1 MSNNSGGVLCSTS
14 WLDFDSIAGLDNAVD
29 VLKVVAKGL
38 GIRNKAVEMIG
49 QTVDPTDK
57 STAFIKFKGCEVYLD
72 YSGGRIYR
80 LGLTRRDRPC
90 RHIKAYPIYKDN
102 QDSRKAAARIA
113 EWIST
118 AVMSSHDA
126 LRYWDGFYVELLKK
140 YANAIED
147 IQFKNGDTF
156 LFTISNGR
164 HGTRCE
170 FQLVAGFNEEH
181 GIWSAKLYTIKK
193 SDDSYDVDIALVHE
207 YSSLEMRA
215 VYTRTLSG
223 LEKVLGNQG

>member
-1 MSNNSGGVLCSTS
+1 MSDNDNGVLCSTS

-38 GIRNKAVEMIG
+38 NIRKKAVEMIG

-80 LGLTRRDRPC
+80 LSLTSRDRPC
-90 RHIKAYPIYKDN
+90 RHLKAYPIYKDV
-102 QDSRKAAARIA
+102 QDSRNAAARMA

-118 AVMSSHDA
+118 AVMYGHDA

-156 LFTISNGR
+156 LFTISKGR
-164 HGTRCE
+164 SRRE

-181 GIWSAKLYTIKK
+181 DIWSAKLYTIKK
-193 SDDSYDVDIALVHE
+193 SDDSYDVDIDLVHE
-207 YSSLEMRA
+207 YSSLERRA
-215 VYTRTLSG
+215 VYTKTLNG
-223 LEKVLGNQG
+223 IEEVLNNQG

>member
-1 MSNNSGGVLCSTS
+1 MSDNANGVLCSTS

-38 GIRNKAVEMIG
+38 NIRKKALEMIG

-80 LGLTRRDRPC
+80 LGLTRRDRPF
-90 RHIKAYPIYKDN
+90 RFLKAYPIYKDN

-113 EWIST
+113 EWISA

-156 LFTISNGR
+156 LFTISKGWSR
-164 HGTRCE
+164 RE
-170 FQLVAGFNEEH
+170 FQLVVGYNEEH
-181 GIWSAKLYTIKK
+181 DIWSAKLYSIKK
-193 SDDSYDVDIALVHE
+193 SDDSYDVDIDLVHE
-207 YSSLEMRA
+207 YSSLERRA
-215 VYTRTLSG
+215 VYTKALRG
-223 LEKVLGNQG
+223 IEEVLGNQG

>member
-1 MSNNSGGVLCSTS
+1 MPVNVNGVLCSTS

-29 VLKVVAKGL
+29 VLKVVAKSL
-38 GIRNKAVEMIG
+38 NIRKKAVEMIG

-80 LGLTRRDRPC
+80 LSLTRRDSPC

-118 AVMSSHDA
+118 AVVSSHDA

-140 YANAIED
+140 YATAVED

-164 HGTRCE
+164 HVSRHE
-170 FQLVAGFNEEH
+170 FQLVVGYNEEH
-181 GIWSAKLYTIKK
+181 DIWSAKLYSIKK
-193 SDDSYDVDIALVHE
+193 SDDSYDVDIDLVHE
-207 YSSLEMRA
+207 YSSLERRA
-215 VYTRTLSG
+215 VYTKALRGIEEILS
-223 LEKVLGNQG
+223 NQG

>member
-1 MSNNSGGVLCSTS
+1 MTDNVNGVLCSTS

-29 VLKVVAKGL
+29 VLKVVANGL
-38 GIRNKAVEMIG
+38 NIRKKAVEMIG
-49 QTVDPTDK
+49 HTVDPTDK

-80 LGLTRRDRPC
+80 LSLTRRDRPC

-102 QDSRKAAARIA
+102 QDSRNAAARIA

-156 LFTISNGR
+156 LFTISKGMSR
-164 HGTRCE
+164 RE
-170 FQLVAGFNEEH
+170 FQLVVGYNEEH
-181 GIWSAKLYTIKK
+181 DIWSAKLYTIKK
-193 SDDSYDVDIALVHE
+193 SDDSYDVDIDLVHE
-207 YSSLEMRA
+207 YSSLERRA
-215 VYTRTLSG
+215 VYTKALNG
-223 LEKVLGNQG
+223 IEEVLNKQAY